1 MSFFR
6 KIEISLGI
14 ALLTSIIFSIIS
26 FAQTSEEIR
35 NDVLRLH
42 VLANSDS
49 VTDQNLK
56 IAVRDAILS
65 EGAELFNGSVTKD
78 NAVEKII
85 PELDRLK
92 LTAEQVISERG
103 FDYCVSVELTE
114 EYFETRTYDDITLPA
129 GEYLSLIIRIGKAQ
143 GKNWWCV
150 MFPPM
155 CVSAADKADELNN
168 FFNKNEINLVSKN
181 PKYEPRF
188 KIIEIYESIK
198 DKFKN

>member
-6 KIEISLGI
+6 KIEISLAI
-14 ALLTSIIFSIIS
+14 AIVASIIFSIFS

-78 NAVEKII
+78 NAVEKIT

-92 LTAEQVISERG
+92 LIAEQVISERG
-103 FDYCVSVELTE
+103 YDYSVSVELAE
-114 EYFETRTYDDITLPA
+114 EYFETRTYQDITLPA
-129 GEYLSLIIRIGKAQ
+129 GEYLSLIIKIGEAQ

-155 CVSAADKADELNN
+155 CVSAADKYDELNN
-168 FFNKNEINLVSKN
+168 VFNKNEINLVSKK
-181 PKYEPRF
+181 PKYELRF
-188 KIIEIYESIK
+188 KIIEIYESLK